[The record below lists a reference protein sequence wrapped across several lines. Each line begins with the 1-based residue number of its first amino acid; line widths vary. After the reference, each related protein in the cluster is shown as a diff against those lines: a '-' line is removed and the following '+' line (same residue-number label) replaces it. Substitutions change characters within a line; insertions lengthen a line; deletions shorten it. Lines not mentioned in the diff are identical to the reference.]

1 VKRINQKVTTETI
14 AAPAFDIVKARGE
27 LETMQNELANLK
39 TALENAVS
47 NADMA
52 EVLRIVPLQN
62 ELTKNVEKLA
72 KKISRESGE
81 EVVTAKV
88 NAATAIKLWIA
99 ENVTRNE
106 EFAVLVQ
113 EMKNLNPK
121 FKAVNIDYTGDATN
135 PDSINIVG
143 GFRQTDP
150 AKKGTTKRPRAQ
162 WYKDE
167 FGTRINEESN
177 TEEPAS
183 MSSREVILS
192 FGSKYG
198 MSQSYDSMTGNER
211 QQLLVKIVEAE
222 GLRNLARANQ

>member
-88 NAATAIKLWIA
+88 NAASAI
-99 ENVTRNE
+99 
-106 EFAVLVQ
+106 
-113 EMKNLNPK
+113 
-121 FKAVNIDYTGDATN
+121 
-135 PDSINIVG
+135 
-143 GFRQTDP
+143 
-150 AKKGTTKRPRAQ
+150 
-162 WYKDE
+162 
-167 FGTRINEESN
+167 
-177 TEEPAS
+177 
-183 MSSREVILS
+183 
-192 FGSKYG
+192 
-198 MSQSYDSMTGNER
+198 
-211 QQLLVKIVEAE
+211 
-222 GLRNLARANQ
+222 